1 MRTRLAAL
9 LVFTVTG
16 LAGCDSV
23 LPEACQSR
31 PVRDEAGQDYR
42 CVVSEDC
49 PRSANVT
56 LCVRDVPGEVEC
68 IRCLDTRCVR
78 VPPETCS

>member
-1 MRTRLAAL
+1 MTTRVLTL
-9 LVFTVTG
+9 LLSSVIG
-16 LAGCDSV
+16 LVGCDATLS
-23 LPEACQSR
+23 EACAPQG
-31 PVRDEAGQDYR
+31 VHDEGGRDYR
-42 CVVSEDC
+42 CVTSEDC